1 MATRHPGQS
10 PTGHAGQFSYV
21 GEVMS
26 FVSGSLMDARR
37 RLASRVLVDGLSVS
51 AAAREAGV
59 SRTTAKLWVGR
70 ARAGGIDA
78 LPTPSRR
85 PLNSPNGTDEE
96 IVRRVLECKAL
107 HPSWGARKLIPLL
120 WPFGEAPV
128 CERTVDR
135 ILARAGK
142 TVGRAPAPATV
153 GRFERETPNELWQMD
168 FKGLG
173 ENPPPYKV
181 LSILDDASRFL
192 VGLERIE
199 AATGVLVFEALWKV
213 FGEYGMPQ
221 AILSDNEHCFHSRQS
236 KGPSFLEARLWRLG
250 IKTLHGRPGHPQT
263 QGKVERFHKTLGDTV
278 GSETLRNPLHV
289 SRAIREFREEY
300 NWVRAHDALGKV
312 PPGTRY
318 GWSLKRRPDELPEA
332 VLPEGVETRKVG
344 AEGRFTRKG
353 VHYRLGQGLAG
364 ETVALLEREGE
375 LWVHYAGRDFTR
387 LKDAQAL

>member
-1 MATRHPGQS
+1 
-10 PTGHAGQFSYV
+10 
-21 GEVMS
+21 MS

-78 LPTPSRR
+78 MPAPSRR
-85 PLNSPNGTDEE
+85 PLHSPNGTDEE
-96 IVRRVLECKAL
+96 IVRRVLELKAL
-107 HPSWGARKLIPLL
+107 HPTWGARKLLPLL
-120 WPFGEAPV
+120 WPQGEAPV

-142 TVGRAPAPATV
+142 ADPRPLPPPVV
-153 GRFERETPNELWQMD
+153 GRFERQAPNELWQMD

-173 ENPPPYKV
+173 DNPPPYKV
-181 LSILDDASRFL
+181 LSVLDDASRFL

-199 AATGVLVFEALWKV
+199 GATGRLVFEALWKV

-250 IKTLHGRPGHPQT
+250 VKTFHGRPGHPQT
-263 QGKVERFHKTLGDTV
+263 QGKVERFHKTLGETV
-278 GSETLRNPLHV
+278 GSETLRSE
-289 SRAIREFREEY
+289 SRVRTALREFREEY
-300 NWVRAHDALGKV
+300 NWVRPHDAIGGV
-312 PPGTRY
+312 PPGVRY
-318 GWSLKRRPDELPEA
+318 GWAIRRRPEALPEA
-332 VLPEGVETRKVG
+332 TLPQGAETRKIG
-344 AEGRFTRKG
+344 AEGRFRRQG
-353 VHYRLGQGLAG
+353 VPYHVGRGLAG
-364 ETVALLEREGE
+364 ETIALVEKEGE
-375 LWVHYAGRDFTR
+375 LWGHYAGVDFVR
-387 LKDAQAL
+387 LQDIRTP